1 MCLLHRGVVRVKLLQ
16 VKPLEQCQEQNK
28 HQIDVTIITIII
40 VYNRYSHLLV
50 FLLSMLD
57 GSYN

>member
-28 HQIDVTIITIII
+28 HQMNVTIITIII

-50 FLLSMLD
+50 FCFQCKWKL
-57 GSYN
+57 

>member
-28 HQIDVTIITIII
+28 HQMNVTIITIII
-40 VYNRYSHLLV
+40 IIIYNRYSHLLV
-50 FLLSMLD
+50 FCFQCKRKL
-57 GSYN
+57 